1 MDSVDSRC
9 QRRSTRELTEGRCG
23 LAVAPVDGQAVK
35 FGESRLLALTPGFP
49 EPRTSKE
56 KCLKEIIGTIAAVTG
71 AGSGIGRATALAL
84 AEAGARVAV
93 TDLRPDRARATADQI
108 VQRGLQAEAFALD
121 VADPDSVRRAASE
134 IEQCLGTPSL
144 LVNNAGIGVGGLFLD
159 TSLDSWRKILSI
171 NLMGVVHCCRVFI
184 PLMVAQDTPGHV
196 VNIASML
203 GYTGMKGVSAYCATK
218 FGVMGLS
225 ECLRAELHEHSIGV
239 STVCPGMIRTDIINA
254 GILESATEDIEA
266 RRREI
271 VSLYE
276 KRNYPPGKVA
286 RAVVSAI
293 RRNRAVVP
301 VAPEAWAAYYSKRWI
316 PGLVAWFAR
325 KHEL

>member
-1 MDSVDSRC
+1 MLWSMPDPGLFTAEEPCVKDIK
-9 QRRSTRELTEGRCG
+9 GRI
-23 LAVAPVDGQAVK
+23 AV
-35 FGESRLLALTPGFP
+35 
-49 EPRTSKE
+49 
-56 KCLKEIIGTIAAVTG
+56 VTG

-93 TDLRPDRARATADQI
+93 TDLRPERARETAVEI
-108 VQRGLQAEAFALD
+108 AQRGPQAESFALD
-121 VADPDSVRRAASE
+121 VADPEAVHRTASE
-134 IEQCLGTPSL
+134 IERRMGAPSL
-144 LVNNAGIGVGGLFLD
+144 LVNNAGIGVGGLFLE

-171 NLMGVVHCCRVFI
+171 NLMGVVHCCREFI
-184 PLMVAQDTPGHV
+184 PLMVASKRPGHV

-218 FGVMGLS
+218 FGVTGFS
-225 ECLRAELHEHSIGV
+225 ECLRAELHEHAIGV

-276 KRNYPPGKVA
+276 KRNYPPEKVA
-286 RAVVSAI
+286 RAVISAI

-301 VAPEAWAAYYSKRWI
+301 VAPEAWVAYYSKRWV
-316 PGLVAWFAR
+316 PGLMAWLAR